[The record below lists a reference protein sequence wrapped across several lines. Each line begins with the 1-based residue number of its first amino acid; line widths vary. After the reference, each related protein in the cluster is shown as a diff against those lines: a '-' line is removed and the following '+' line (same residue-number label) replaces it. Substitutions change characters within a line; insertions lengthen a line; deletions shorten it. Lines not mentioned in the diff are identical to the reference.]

1 MKEITVIQTS
11 SSYFYKAKISYL
23 TPSPLKEACVTGSD
37 VIEMSCR
44 GFSRRFLRIGTDEKF
59 RFRLTRNSFFFFSAY
74 FRFLNCR
81 KIKLYLCIHEE
92 DRILHVRGISG
103 WEKY

>member
-37 VIEMSCR
+37 VIEISYR

-59 RFRLTRNSFFFFSAY
+59 RFRLTRNSFFFSAY

-81 KIKLYLCIHEE
+81 KIKLYLCKHEE